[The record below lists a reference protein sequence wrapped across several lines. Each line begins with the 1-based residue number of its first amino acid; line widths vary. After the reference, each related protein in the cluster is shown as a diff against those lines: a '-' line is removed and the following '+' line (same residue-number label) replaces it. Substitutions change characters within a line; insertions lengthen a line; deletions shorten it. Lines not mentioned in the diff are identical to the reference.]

1 MLERKRTL
9 LGKIEVTY
17 GVDPTP
23 VAATDA
29 ILEKE
34 LDIREIGEE
43 LIRDFARSS
52 LSPLPHVIGE
62 KYAELKFQTEL
73 KGSGAAGTAPEI
85 GKLFR
90 ACAFAETVSA
100 GVSVAYDPSSVSFSS
115 MTFYVYRDGLLH
127 KLTGARGTL
136 DVDITVGK
144 WGAINWTFQGLYVA
158 VSDSA
163 LVSGTY
169 NSTSPPVVLNAAFSV
184 GGYSAV
190 ATKLQLNMANE
201 FALRRDLSAVN
212 GIREVLITGWDG
224 RGGSFDPEAVLEAT
238 HPFFANW
245 ASAAQ
250 AALSATVGSV
260 EGNRCVITGPKAQYK
275 SIAPGGRDKIYVYEI
290 PIRLAQNVG
299 DDEVKFLF
307 N

>member
-9 LGKIEVTY
+9 LGKIEATY
-17 GVDPTP
+17 AVDPTP
-23 VAATDA
+23 VPGTDA
-29 ILEKE
+29 ILEKN

-43 LIRDFARSS
+43 LNRDFARSS

-62 KYAELKFQTEL
+62 KYGELKFQTEL

-90 ACAFAETVSA
+90 AARFAETIIPA
-100 GVSVAYDPSSVSFSS
+100 TSVAYDPTSASASS
-115 MTFYVYRDGLLH
+115 MTFYVYRDGILH
-127 KLTGARGTL
+127 KLTGARGTC
-136 DVDITVGK
+136 DVDLTVGK
-144 WGAINWTFQGLYVA
+144 YGAINWTFQGLYNA
-158 VSDSA
+158 VVDSA

-169 NSTSPPVVLNAAFSV
+169 NATLPPVVLNAAFSV
-184 GGYSAV
+184 GAYAAV
-190 ATKLQLNMANE
+190 ATKLSLNMANE
-201 FALRRDLSAVN
+201 FALSRDLSAAN
-212 GIREVLITGWDG
+212 GIREVLITGCDG

-238 HPFFANW
+238 HSFFANW

-250 AALSATVGSV
+250 AALSITVGSV
-260 EGNRCVITGPKAQYK
+260 AGNRCVITAPKAQYK
-275 SIAPGGRDKIYVYEI
+275 SIAPGNRDKIYVYEI
-290 PIRLAQNVG
+290 PIRLAQNAG

>member
-1 MLERKRTL
+1 MLVRKRTL

-17 GVDPTP
+17 GVDPVP

-29 ILEKE
+29 ILEKN

-43 LIRDFARSS
+43 LVRDFARSS
-52 LSPLPHVIGE
+52 LSPLPHAIGE
-62 KYAELKFQTEL
+62 KYGELKFQTEL

-100 GVSVAYDPSSVSFSS
+100 GVSVAYDPSSASFSS
-115 MTFYVYRDGLLH
+115 MTFYVYRDGILY

-136 DVDITVGK
+136 EVDLTVGK
-144 WGAINWTFQGLYVA
+144 YGVIDWTFQGLYVA
-158 VSDSA
+158 VADAA

-169 NSTSPPVVLNAAFSV
+169 NATLPPVVLSAAFSV
-184 GGYSAV
+184 GGYAAV
-190 ATKLQLNMANE
+190 ATKLSLNMANE
-201 FALRRDLSAVN
+201 FALRRDLSAAN

-250 AALSATVGSV
+250 SALTVTAGSV
-260 EGNRCVITGPKAQYK
+260 AGNRCVITGPKAQYK
-275 SIAPGGRDKIYVYEI
+275 SISPGDRDKIYVYDI